1 MPVSKEVKQAQNR
14 RAYLKRKSKQLGVE
28 PETLEDKED
37 DNIAPIQPVSTPKPP
52 SPKPEIEYEEE
63 EITLEELNA
72 FREWRKVKE
81 DIKKKGSDATII
93 IPVLK
98 GLGLALVPAFLG
110 VIQRAAL
117 KTVQDSQKP
126 QETQSATGS
135 EVYGVTGNTT
145 SNPLQPAPFAMP

>member
-72 FREWRKVKE
+72 FREWRKMKE
-81 DIKKKGSDATII
+81 DIKKKAGGDASYIFPI
-93 IPVLK
+93 LK
-98 GLGLALVPAFLG
+98 SMGLALAPAMIG
-110 VIQRAAL
+110 VFQRAIT
-117 KTVQDSQKP
+117 KTIEQTKNEDQPVQSQTGINQFKDNG
-126 QETQSATGS
+126 TQQLDLLS
-135 EVYGVTGNTT
+135 
-145 SNPLQPAPFAMP
+145 PPKF